1 MNLQYLRLAVDDLL
15 TISRRSLNNFAA
27 HECGQRA
34 AALAYYAFF
43 SIFPLLLMMISIMG
57 FLLEAGWPAATN
69 AQATVLDAVEKA
81 APEARGLL
89 ARSIDAARTARGGT
103 GILSLLMLTWTSS
116 NIFAQASV
124 AFDVIWGKEIPREL
138 RAVIRWRLDALG
150 MVLGA
155 GLLLIAYTLF
165 DTFIDLVLY
174 YAAQLPGSRYWL
186 HIGVSLAST
195 FVTALLFGLLYRFM
209 PRVVPSWLDIWPGA
223 LVASVAWEILKWA
236 FNLYTTSL
244 ANWGAIYGPIA
255 GVIVLLLWLYLSAHI
270 ILFGAEFSA
279 AYARLRQTKTD
290 PSIQSREA

>member
-1 MNLQYLRLAVDDLL
+1 MNLQYVRLAVTDLV
-15 TISRRSLNNFAA
+15 TITRLSFDNFAV

-69 AQATVLDAVEKA
+69 AQATVLDAVEKIT
-81 APEARGLL
+81 PDARSLL

-103 GILSLLMLTWTSS
+103 GILSLLMLAWTAS
-116 NIFAQASV
+116 NIFAHASL
-124 AFDVIWGKEIPREL
+124 AFDTIWGKQIPRKL
-138 RAVIRWRLDALG
+138 RAVIRWRLDALS
-150 MVLGA
+150 MVLGT

-165 DTFIDLVLY
+165 DTFIDLILR
-174 YAAQLPGSRYWL
+174 YAIQLPGSRYWL
-186 HIGVSLAST
+186 HIGISLAST
-195 FVTALLFGLLYRFM
+195 FVTALLFGLLYRII
-209 PRVVPSWLDIWPGA
+209 PRAVPSWLDIWPGA

-236 FNLYTTSL
+236 FSLYTTSL

-279 AYARLRQTKTD
+279 AYAQLRQTKTE
-290 PSIQSREA
+290 PSAQSQEA